1 VIHRFGAFKAVDQK
15 FKTNKIAYEDLAIK
29 AVDQKI
35 RTNKTADK
43 DLAVLELQNAVAG
56 DNINFVKIP
65 GVLIT
70 PRM

>member
-1 VIHRFGAFKAVDQK
+1 
-15 FKTNKIAYEDLAIK
+15 LAIK

-56 DNINFVKIP
+56 DNINCNTRY
-65 GVLIT
+65 LL
-70 PRM
+70 